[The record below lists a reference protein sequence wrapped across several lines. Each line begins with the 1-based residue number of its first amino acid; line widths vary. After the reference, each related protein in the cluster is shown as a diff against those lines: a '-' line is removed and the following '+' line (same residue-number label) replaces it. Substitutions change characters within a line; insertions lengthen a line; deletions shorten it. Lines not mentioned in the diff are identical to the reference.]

1 MFIQDFIEQEPLTI
15 DLKIEGIQK
24 LKNIPIEQVGV
35 HSFRALGLC
44 QVAASEPSVHFCSSG
59 HTLESIASGGSAARR
74 RKKEKAAEARLS
86 DKPFKEVQRP
96 INIIVNVKSHGRRR
110 MISFES

>member
-1 MFIQDFIEQEPLTI
+1 MTI

-24 LKNIPIEQVGV
+24 LKNIPIEHVGV

-44 QVAASEPSVHFCSSG
+44 QVPAGEPSVHFCSSG
-59 HTLESIASGGSAARR
+59 HALESIPSGGSTPPRR
-74 RKKEKAAEARLS
+74 RKKAAEEPVS
-86 DKPFKEVQRP
+86 DTPFKEVQRP